1 MSDVPVQLIVAAFQD
16 EKSADMAL
24 KELKQAKKERLIG
37 IQNAAV
43 LRKDQKGKLHIK
55 ETADMGGGRGAALG
69 GVAGAAIGL
78 IAGPALLVPAA
89 VGALVGGLAAKLRDS
104 GFSDERLKTIGEGLE
119 PGSSAII
126 AIVEHK
132 WVAEVEKEMQEAG
145 ADLFTEALSADIAGQ
160 LESGHEVAYTALST
174 QEGYAVSR
182 VAGGEDQVEGSSL
195 VVDESGAY
203 GSRYLATE
211 EGFAVER
218 IAVTDEGV
226 VDEVLA
232 ADDEKVVYGATV
244 ATDEG
249 VVTAAAVGKLE
260 EGEEETEEE
269 EEDN

>member
-24 KELKQAKKERLIG
+24 KELKQAKRERLIG

-55 ETADMGGGRGAALG
+55 ETADMGGGKGAALG
-69 GVAGAAIGL
+69 GVAGAAIGIL
-78 IAGPALLVPAA
+78 AGPALLVPVA

-104 GFSDERLKTIGEGLE
+104 GFSDERLKTIGESLE

-126 AIVEHK
+126 AVVEHK

-145 ADLFTEALSADIAGQ
+145 ADLFTQALSADIADQ
-160 LESGHEVAYTALST
+160 LESGHEVAYSALST
-174 QEGYAVSR
+174 QEGYAVNR

-195 VVDESGAY
+195 VVDETGAY

-211 EGFAVER
+211 DGFAVER
-218 IAVTDEGV
+218 MAVTDEGV

-232 ADDEKVVYGATV
+232 ADDEKVIYGAV
-244 ATDEG
+244 VETDEG
-249 VVTAAAVGKLE
+249 VVTATAVGELE

-269 EEDN
+269 EDK